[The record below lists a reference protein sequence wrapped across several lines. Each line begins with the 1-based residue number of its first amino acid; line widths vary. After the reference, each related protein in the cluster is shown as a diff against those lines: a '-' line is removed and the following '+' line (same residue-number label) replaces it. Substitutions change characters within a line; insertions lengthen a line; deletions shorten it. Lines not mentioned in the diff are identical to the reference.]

1 MKRTIFLG
9 LLIGVLIISCTKPKI
24 IRELPEGNL
33 TKISKINSPN
43 TTKDEVAPVQRPS
56 NLSLIDPC
64 EKESSYTTSQSFDG
78 IITSEN
84 FVRQIIS
91 VSEYNKEAIEYLT
104 SNVESV
110 TFLTSR
116 EGFASFSHPPS
127 EKFIQRN
134 NLPMSGS
141 IGGTDIF
148 YFYPKNEGVYFDVLP
163 EPINSYFW
171 DSHPFASND
180 ALGNILI
187 IWASDRKDNRGG
199 FSFPYANQGNT
210 DLYFAF
216 KRPNQNWSEVT
227 VQNFSFVNTDFSE
240 ASPFLFCKCYNPTL
254 FFASNRNSKDSTF
267 DIFYVNLEI
276 DFINQ
281 KIFPKGKVE
290 KLTAEQSLVNTSAD
304 ERFPYVAYPHVSNSG
319 RELKIYFTSN
329 RYKDSVVSILK
340 DTTQKEIRVETKN
353 VGGYDL
359 YQFNLDRNEFKC
371 EPPPPPPPPKLFLVV
386 RINEFYYDDT
396 GKLLDSLIDINSDY
410 FLNDI
415 SKRTKDTIELEL
427 ARDYNIE
434 RKFAKPSSCDSCFST
449 SISLTTPNKIY
460 KDTTIDLTLNTYC
473 YKKPQ
478 NIISFSMQKGLA
490 FFVTGYWYPT
500 TTENL
505 YELWRR
511 SKSGCLKLSKF
522 IDSTDFKPDSRYF
535 YIAAATENDKWLN
548 NVFYP
553 KIDSLL
559 QLLDTCYS
567 NQKILITIHGYTDP
581 CPLRTIRDESGRI
594 IEDSTLYSC
603 DEDIIFENIKIPT
616 GTLMKK
622 PNLRTIDGKP
632 IVPPYGFQQGNYVL
646 AMLRAYYTK
655 ETVIKGFKQLY
666 ANNPRILNLFD
677 KYVRFSLNAFGIYD
691 ERPPCP
697 EIDKDIVGVE
707 LANRPYPES
716 LNEPC
721 NLPHSRRAMIYL
733 DVVFDEVL
741 AKGFARDECGKLGY
755 LAYTETKK
763 VIRQIEQKAKTVITP
778 PKQLAQKIDTIYQEP
793 PLLEPPEGTPC
804 FGICYRIVYGT
815 ARNESE
821 FLLIKD
827 LLKAIGFEVQ
837 DPEGVNLDLVS
848 KEKFY
853 TIEQAK
859 KTIEEFKKAIHQ
871 LSGIIEIS
879 RIKAYVIQI

>member
-9 LLIGVLIISCTKPKI
+9 LLIGMVVISCTKPKI

-33 TKISKINSPN
+33 TKVSKINSPN
-43 TTKDEVAPVQRPS
+43 TTKDEVAPVQQPT

-64 EKESSYTTSQSFDG
+64 ERESNYTTPQPFDG

-84 FVRQIIS
+84 FIRQIIP
-91 VSEYNKEAIEYLT
+91 VSEYNREAIEYLT

-110 TFLTSR
+110 TFLTSH

-127 EKFIQRN
+127 AKFIQRN
-134 NLPMSGS
+134 DLPMSGS

-148 YFYPKNEGVYFDVLP
+148 YFYPKNGSVYFDVLP
-163 EPINSYFW
+163 EPVNSYFW
-171 DSHPFASND
+171 DSHPFVSND
-180 ALGNILI
+180 ALGNILLV
-187 IWASDRKDNRGG
+187 WASDRKDNLGG
-199 FSFPYANQGNT
+199 FSFPYANRGNT

-227 VQNFSFVNTDFSE
+227 VHNLSFANTDFSE
-240 ASPFLFCKCYNPTL
+240 SSPFLFCKCYNPTL
-254 FFASNRNSKDSTF
+254 FFASNRDSKDSTF

-281 KIFPKGKVE
+281 RIVSKGKVE
-290 KLTAEQSLVNTSAD
+290 KLTSGQSPINTSAD
-304 ERFPYVAYPHVSNSG
+304 ERFPFVAYPHVSNLA

-329 RYKDSVVSILK
+329 RYKDSVVSIFK
-340 DTTQKEIRVETKN
+340 DTTQKEIRIETKN

-359 YQFNLDRNEFKC
+359 YQFNLDKNEFKC
-371 EPPPPPPPPKLFLVV
+371 QAPPPPPPPKLFLVV
-386 RINEFYYDDT
+386 HINEFYYDEMGT
-396 GKLLDSLIDINSDY
+396 ILDSLKDIDADY
-410 FLNDI
+410 YLNKI
-415 SKRTKDTIELEL
+415 QKRTKDTIELEL
-427 ARDYNIE
+427 ARNYDVMRE
-434 RKFAKPSSCDSCFST
+434 FVKSSCDSCFST
-449 SISLTTPNKIY
+449 SIYFATPNKIY

-473 YKKPQ
+473 YKKPPSR
-478 NIISFSMQKGLA
+478 ISFSMQKGLA

-511 SKSGCLKLSKF
+511 SKSGCLQLSKF

-535 YIAAATENDKWLN
+535 YIAAANENDKWLN
-548 NVFYP
+548 SVFYP

-559 QLLDTCYS
+559 QQFDTCYS
-567 NQKILITIHGYTDP
+567 NQKIVITIHGYTDP
-581 CPLRTIRDESGRI
+581 CPLRTIRDESGKI

-603 DEDIIFENIKIPT
+603 DGDIVFENVKIPSR
-616 GTLMKK
+616 TLMKK

-632 IVPPYGFQQGNYVL
+632 FIPPYGSQQGNYVL

-655 ETVIKGFKQLY
+655 ETIIKGFKQIY
-666 ANNPRILNLFD
+666 SHNPRTLRLFD
-677 KYVRFSLNAFGIYD
+677 NFVKFKLDAFGIYD

-697 EIDKDIVGVE
+697 EIDKNIVGVE

-721 NLPHSRRAMIYL
+721 NLPHSRRVMIYL

-741 AKGFARDECGKLGY
+741 AKGFARDECGKLSY
-755 LAYTETKK
+755 LAYIETKK
-763 VIRQIEQKAKTVITP
+763 VVREIEQKEKIVIEP
-778 PKQLAQKIDTIYQEP
+778 PRELVRKIDTIYQEP
-793 PLLEPPEGTPC
+793 PSLEPPEGTPC
-804 FGICYRIVYGT
+804 FGICYRVVYGT

-821 FLLIKD
+821 FILIKN

-837 DPEGVNLDLVS
+837 EPEGVNFDLVS

-859 KTIEEFKKAIHQ
+859 KTIEEFNKAIYQ
-871 LSGIIEIS
+871 LSGIIEIT